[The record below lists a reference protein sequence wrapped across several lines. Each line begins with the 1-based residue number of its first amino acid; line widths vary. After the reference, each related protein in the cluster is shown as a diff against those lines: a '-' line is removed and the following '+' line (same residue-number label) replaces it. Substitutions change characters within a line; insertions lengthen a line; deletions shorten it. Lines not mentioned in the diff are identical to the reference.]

1 MELQKLAEDGLF
13 SPELIAK
20 ELRTHKY
27 EIAQTLGLK
36 KEAVS
41 RASRIKSPKVQM
53 LLRQMIEILARV
65 ETRTG
70 SLLLAYAWFRGVPI
84 VGFGGKTADRLF
96 REGKADY
103 VRAYLDAVDDGG
115 YA

>member
-1 MELQKLAEDGLF
+1 MELQKLAENGVF
-13 SPELIAK
+13 SPKLIAK
-20 ELRTHKY
+20 ELRTHRY
-27 EIAQTLGLK
+27 EIAETLGLK

-41 RASRIKSPKVQM
+41 RATRIESPKVQM
-53 LLRQMIEILARV
+53 LLRHMIEILNRV

-70 SLLLAYAWFRGVPI
+70 SPLLAYAWYRGVPLP
-84 VGFGGKTADRLF
+84 GFGGKTADRLV
-96 REGKADY
+96 RDGKVDY